1 MSTTQ
6 AKAKQAELPTQSNG
20 IDWDV
25 VQGTNTEFATQYPRF
40 QWVHG
45 NAQSSGFMK
54 TGGLFVSADNFPGFA
69 GEGFQPETLIT
80 REGTEI
86 VGFGAAAA
94 KLAVIRIKQQWIKDE
109 TYGKNVPLRHVL
121 AVVKGC
127 DDVINISLKGASKAL
142 VFQKAF
148 EAHMTQN
155 VAFANRIRPAGVPSI
170 EPFALWFPVQAA
182 PLQKVSSK
190 DGKSSSTVTPPELIV
205 PEVIDRDYVT
215 TLWVGR
221 ENYNKFASIYK
232 DTESWQHKPI
242 WEQQHNDDI
251 DVESPGFTGN
261 NENRITKQQADF
273 IAGLIEAKGLDASEV
288 QEMALAA
295 SSGAT
300 TNLAMLT
307 RQEADTLIETAKAY

>member
-1 MSTTQ
+1 MSTNQ
-6 AKAKQAELPTQSNG
+6 ARAKQAELPTQSNG
-20 IDWDV
+20 IEWDV

-45 NAQSSGFMK
+45 NAQAAGFMK
-54 TGGLFVSADNFPGFA
+54 SGGLFVSADNFPGFH
-69 GEGFQPETLIT
+69 GEGFKPETLIT
-80 REGTEI
+80 REGAEI
-86 VGFGAAAA
+86 NGFGASAA

-109 TYGKNVPLRHVL
+109 TSGKNVPLRHVL

-155 VAFANRIRPAGVPSI
+155 VAIANRTRPAGVPAL

-182 PLQKVSSK
+182 PFQKVSSK
-190 DGKSSSTVTPPELIV
+190 DGKSSSTVTPPELVV
-205 PEVIDRDYVT
+205 PETIDRDYVT

-232 DTESWQHKPI
+232 DTEVWQNKAI
-242 WEQQHNDDI
+242 WEQQHNDEI
-251 DVESPGFTGN
+251 DGDTTGFTGN
-261 NENRITKQQADF
+261 DENRITTQQSEF
-273 IAGLIEAKGLDASEV
+273 LAGIIEAKGLDAQEV
-288 QEMALAA
+288 REMALAA
-295 SSGAT
+295 SNGAT
-300 TNLAMLT
+300 TNIAMLT
-307 RQEADTLIETAKAY
+307 RQEAEVLIDTAKAY